1 MFLSSLKILLFSE
14 KFTAKVTEIREGGD
28 IELKFDRSGDALDA
42 AVSDYG
48 RTPLHDACWASKP
61 SFETVKLILQKDIRL
76 LHMTDA
82 RDAVPLSYVH
92 KEDWKAWIEFLD
104 AHKEEFWPKR
114 NVQIDGEEDDP
125 PMALI
130 EPNTRPVADPV
141 NALPPSM
148 AAMVA
153 CGKMSPREAAML
165 QEESESEEES
175 SDEEDDS
182 EEDSDE
188 DDSDYDSEE
197 DSDWD
202 EDGDLA
208 HLMSQLPTRR

>member
-1 MFLSSLKILLFSE
+1 MLE
-14 KFTAKVTEIREGGD
+14 
-28 IELKFDRSGDALDA
+28 SGTSIQ
-42 AVSDYG
+42 VSDDYG
-48 RTPLHDACWASKP
+48 RTPLHDACWSSKP
-61 SFETVKLILQKDIRL
+61 SFETVKLILQRDIRL

-114 NVQIDGEEDDP
+114 NVQVDGEEDDP

-130 EPNTRPVADPV
+130 EPNACPVADPA
-141 NALPPSM
+141 NALPPNM

-153 CGKMSPREAAML
+153 CGKMSPKEAAML
-165 QEESESEEES
+165 QEDSESEEES
-175 SDEEDDS
+175 DSDSDEEY
-182 EEDSDE
+182 DSDE
-188 DDSDYDSEE
+188 DDSEYDSDE
-197 DSDWD
+197 DSDDWD

-208 HLMSQLPTRR
+208 NLMSQLPTRR